1 MWLDG
6 EPAPCGFAS
15 IHRDDG
21 HIDSR
26 IKGRLDG
33 GGAFELGPA
42 PSGEM
47 LIRVRVDT
55 EEGESLHKQSS
66 IYIESGA
73 SAVVDFDLFS
83 GMSSVS
89 GEIHTE
95 VAG

>member
-1 MWLDG
+1 
-6 EPAPCGFAS
+6 
-15 IHRDDG
+15 
-21 HIDSR
+21 
-26 IKGRLDG
+26 
-33 GGAFELGPA
+33 
-42 PSGEM
+42 M